1 MTFKKVGTKLS
12 KKVNNCTQKVS
23 LLIIVPNCYGN
34 FKSSSNFCLNCD
46 LKRVCEEIPP
56 PKEPKWCNPE

>member
-1 MTFKKVGTKLS
+1 MS